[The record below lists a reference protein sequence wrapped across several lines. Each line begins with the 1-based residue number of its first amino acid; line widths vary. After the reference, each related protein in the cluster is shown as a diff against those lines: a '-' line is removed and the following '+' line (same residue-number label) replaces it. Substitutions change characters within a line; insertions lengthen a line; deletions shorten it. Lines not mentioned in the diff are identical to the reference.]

1 MLRKNISE
9 LFVLPP
15 RERNGAEGIHREVP
29 ACRLPNGPAYSS
41 ENIFLLNVSSFI
53 GENAI

>member
-15 RERNGAEGIHREVP
+15 QERNGAEGIHREVP

-53 GENAI
+53 GENAL

>member
-15 RERNGAEGIHREVP
+15 RKRNDAEGIHREVP

-53 GENAI
+53 GENAL